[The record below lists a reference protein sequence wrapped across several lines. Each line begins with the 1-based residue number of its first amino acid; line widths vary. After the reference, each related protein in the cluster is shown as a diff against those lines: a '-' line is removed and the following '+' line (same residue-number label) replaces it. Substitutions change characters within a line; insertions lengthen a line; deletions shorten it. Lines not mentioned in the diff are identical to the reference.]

1 MGRNMISRTG
11 FKTPVE
17 LQQHT
22 EIIRS
27 IQSTKDFDQILGLEK
42 GCTED
47 DVRKADRKLSLKVHP
62 GKNKAPGAE
71 EAFKAVSKAF
81 QVLRNAELREDYFRY
96 GPEEESQSSQHM
108 RHWQHE
114 E

>member
-17 LQQHT
+17 LQQHA

-27 IQSTKDFDQILGLEK
+27 IQSTKDFDQILGWEK

-47 DVRKADRKLSLKVHP
+47 DVRKAYRKLSLKVSP
-62 GKNKAPGAE
+62 
-71 EAFKAVSKAF
+71 
-81 QVLRNAELREDYFRY
+81 
-96 GPEEESQSSQHM
+96 
-108 RHWQHE
+108 
-114 E
+114 

>member
-1 MGRNMISRTG
+1 MGRNVISRTV

-17 LQQHT
+17 LQQRT
-22 EIIRS
+22 QIIRS

-47 DVRKADRKLSLKVHP
+47 DVRKAYRKLSLRVHP
-62 GKNKAPGAE
+62 DKNKAPGAE
-71 EAFKAVSKAF
+71 EAFKAVSKA
-81 QVLRNAELREDYFRY
+81 
-96 GPEEESQSSQHM
+96 SQSSQRM
-108 RHWQHE
+108 RQWQHE